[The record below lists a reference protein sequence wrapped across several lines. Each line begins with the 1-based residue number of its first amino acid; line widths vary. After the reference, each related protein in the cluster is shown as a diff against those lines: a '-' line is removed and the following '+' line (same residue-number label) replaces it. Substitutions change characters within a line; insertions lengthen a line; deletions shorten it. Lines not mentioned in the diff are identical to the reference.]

1 MNNPLGLY
9 VHVPFCTSK
18 CAYCDFYSYR
28 SDAAARAEYA
38 DAAVRMAGKMAAL
51 AGERTVD
58 TVYFGGGTPSALEP
72 ELFAHLAASLR
83 RFRVAE
89 GAEFTAEANPA
100 PIPDG
105 MFRVWREAGVNRVS
119 FGLQSAV
126 TAELRAVGRRHTR
139 EDAAAAVR
147 RAREAGIDNVTLDL
161 MLGLPGQ
168 TDATAMESLEFA
180 LSLGPQ
186 HLSVYC
192 LKLEENTPLARQVSA
207 GRVRVADDDE
217 LAGRYLAVC
226 DRLAAEGYEHYE
238 ISKFALPGFRSR
250 HNLRYWRRQEYLGIG
265 PAAHSFFE
273 GRRRWFPADTAEF
286 VRLAAGPDIGWTAD
300 DPSDP
305 GEEYLILSLRLSDG
319 WIPAEQ
325 AQLSGV
331 RAADAAEKYLQSL
344 VAPGYVRRTDR
355 SFALTDRGMLVSNTI
370 LSDLM
375 IRMEE

>member
-9 VHVPFCTSK
+9 VHVPFCASK

-28 SDAAARAEYA
+28 SDASARAEYVAAA
-38 DAAVRMAGKMAAL
+38 DRMAEKMAVL
-51 AGERTVD
+51 AGDRTTD

-72 ELFAHLAASLR
+72 ELFARLAASVR
-83 RFRVAE
+83 RFRVADD
-89 GAEFTAEANPA
+89 AEFTAEANPA
-100 PIPDG
+100 PIPEEL
-105 MFRVWREAGVNRVS
+105 FRVWCASGVNRVS
-119 FGLQSAV
+119 IGLQSAV

-147 RAREAGIDNVTLDL
+147 RVREAGIDNVTLDL

-168 TDATAMESLEFA
+168 TDATAAESLEFA
-180 LSLGPQ
+180 LSLDPQ

-192 LKLEENTPLARQVSA
+192 LKLEENTPLARQVAA
-207 GRVRVADDDE
+207 GRIRVADDDE
-217 LAGRYLAVC
+217 MAERYLAVC

-238 ISKFALPGFRSR
+238 ISNFARPGCRSR

-286 VRLAAGPDIGWTAD
+286 VRLASGPDVGWTSD
-300 DPSDP
+300 DPSDA

-319 WIPAEQ
+319 WDPAEQ
-325 AQLSGV
+325 TRLSGSGK
-331 RAADAAEKYLQSL
+331 AAAAETYLQTL
-344 VAPGYVRRTDR
+344 VAPGYVRRTANG
-355 SFALTDRGMLVSNTI
+355 FALTDRGMLVSNTI
-370 LSDLM
+370 LSDLLL
-375 IRMEE
+375 RMDG